1 MRRAYKIKEKDAGPH
16 PGQVTE
22 MAIVNT
28 FTKLIFGD
36 EAYTTC
42 ELAIIAAFRSLD
54 GTVARDTYK
63 EMGEYLR
70 NLGVREM
77 IQLVSSLRQ
86 QIADCAKAASA
97 SSILT
102 RSTHSPQPGSPA
114 HGREAH

>member
-1 MRRAYKIKEKDAGPH
+1 
-16 PGQVTE
+16 

-42 ELAIIAAFRSLD
+42 ELAIIAAFRSLN
-54 GTVARDTYK
+54 GAVARDAYK

-77 IQLVSSLRQ
+77 IQLVSTLRQ
-86 QIADCAKAASA
+86 QIADCAEAAAS
-97 SSILT
+97 SPGRT

>member
-1 MRRAYKIKEKDAGPH
+1 VRRVYKKKEKDPGPH
-16 PGQVTE
+16 LGQVTE

-36 EAYTTC
+36 EAYNTS

-54 GTVARDTYK
+54 GSVERDTYT

-70 NLGVREM
+70 DLGVREM

-86 QIADCAKAASA
+86 QITDCAKAASSSRSHSKSIQAPQLGAPA
-97 SSILT
+97 SG
-102 RSTHSPQPGSPA
+102 RDA
-114 HGREAH
+114 H

>member
-1 MRRAYKIKEKDAGPH
+1 MRRAYKIKEKAPGSR

-36 EAYTTC
+36 EAYTTS

-86 QIADCAKAASA
+86 QITYCAKAAS
-97 SSILT
+97 SS
-102 RSTHSPQPGSPA
+102 RSHSKSTHAPQLGAPA
-114 HGREAH
+114 RGRDAH